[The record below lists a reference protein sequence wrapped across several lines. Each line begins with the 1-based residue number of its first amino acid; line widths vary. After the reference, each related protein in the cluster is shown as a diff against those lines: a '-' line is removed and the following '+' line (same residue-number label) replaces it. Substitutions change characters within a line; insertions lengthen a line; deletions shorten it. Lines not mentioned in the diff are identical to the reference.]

1 MTVAKRN
8 PIRKTASAKSH
19 TFSVMLEVMSALG
32 AERNLDAL
40 LLKIMDKTSDVLEAD
55 RSTLFLVDR
64 EKNEIWSKVAQGAAL
79 SEIRV
84 PMGAGIAGFVAQS
97 GETVNIADAYQD
109 PRFNIEVDRRTGYHT
124 RTILCMPMRNRE
136 GKILGVFQVLN
147 KRDGVFTHAD
157 EEMLDAF
164 SAQAAI
170 AVQNTML
177 NEELRKRIETSEI
190 LLNVMHEVASE
201 LEIDPLLK
209 AIVEQTS
216 EAMNAERC
224 TLFLVDPKTG
234 GLWSKVAQGE
244 EMNEIRVPRGKG
256 IAGHVALSGETVNIP
271 DAYADPRFN
280 PDVDRRTGYR
290 TRTILCMPVRDET
303 RKIVGVI
310 QVLNKKGGIF
320 TAEDEQLLDA
330 LGSQAAIA
338 LENSRMFE
346 EVLNMK
352 NYNESMLSTMA
363 TGVVT
368 LDPEGKLAY
377 SNLAGLDIFW
387 GGGEVEIGQPYTEFF
402 GAEIN
407 PEMVAAIGQVLATHE
422 GHTAYDLPYRKGED
436 EAMNINLNVLPLRDS
451 KNKPLGLVIVADD
464 ITQEQR
470 LMSTLSRYVTRQIA
484 EQLLKDRDR
493 LKLGGQRSRV
503 AVLFSDIRNFTT
515 LSERFDAE
523 EVVTM
528 LNEYFSLM
536 IDPIF
541 KYEGTLDK
549 FIGDAIM
556 AVFGVPIS
564 HDNDAE
570 RAVRAAMEMRAALK
584 HYNRLRAQRGEDP
597 IETGIGIAL
606 GDAVSGNIGSE
617 QRMDYTVIG
626 DTVNVAS
633 RFEGLSKNYETKILI
648 NEGIYLAVKDKIP
661 CLDLGLA
668 HVKGK
673 GGDMQV
679 YGVVDPAEEA

>member
-1 MTVAKRN
+1 V
-8 PIRKTASAKSH
+8 
-19 TFSVMLEVMSALG
+19 
-32 AERNLDAL
+32 LD
-40 LLKIMDKTSDVLEAD
+40 AD
-55 RSTLFLVDR
+55 RSTLFLLDG
-64 EKNEIWSKVAQGAAL
+64 EKQELWSKVAQGAAL
-79 SEIRV
+79 NEIRF
-84 PMGAGIAGFVAQS
+84 PIGAGIAGFVART
-97 GETVNIADAYQD
+97 GETVNIPDAYAD
-109 PRFNIEVDRRTGYHT
+109 PRFNTEVDRRTGYRTHT
-124 RTILCMPMRNRE
+124 TLCMPMRNRE

-157 EEMLDAF
+157 EEMLDALA
-164 SAQAAI
+164 SQAAI
-170 AVQNTML
+170 AVQNAML
-177 NEELRKRIETSEI
+177 NEELHKRIETSEI
-190 LLNVMHEVASE
+190 LLSVMHEVASE
-201 LEIDPLLK
+201 LEIDRLLT

-216 EAMNAERC
+216 QAMEAERC
-224 TLFLVDPKTG
+224 TLFLIDAKTG
-234 GLWSKVAQGE
+234 ELWSKVAQGS

-256 IAGHVALSGETVNIP
+256 IAGHVALSGDTVNIP

-280 PDVDRRTGYR
+280 PEVDRRTGYR
-290 TRTILCMPVRDET
+290 TRNILCMPVRDET
-303 RKIVGVI
+303 REIVGVM
-310 QVLNKKGGIF
+310 QVLNKRIGSF
-320 TAEDEQLLDA
+320 NREDEQLLDA
-330 LGSQAAIA
+330 LGSQATIA

-352 NYNESMLSTMA
+352 NYNESMLRTMA

-368 LDPEGKLAY
+368 LDPEGRLAY
-377 SNLAGLDIFW
+377 ANLAGLNIFW
-387 GGGEVEIGQPYTEFF
+387 RGGDVEPGQPFEDFFGGEE
-402 GAEIN
+402 N
-407 PEMVAAIGQVLATHE
+407 PDIIAAVRQVIATQE
-422 GHTAYDLPYRKGED
+422 GHTAYDLPYRKGDD
-436 EAMNINLNVLPLRDS
+436 EAQNINLAVLPLRDS
-451 KNKPLGLVIVADD
+451 KNKSLGVVIVADD

-556 AVFGVPIS
+556 AVFGAPVV

-570 RAVRAAMEMRAALK
+570 RAVRAALEMRAALK
-584 HYNRLRAQRGEDP
+584 HYNRLRVQRGEDP

-606 GDAVSGNIGSE
+606 GDAISGNIGSE

-633 RFEGLSKNYETKILI
+633 RLEGLSKNYETKVLV
-648 NEGIYLAVKDKIP
+648 NEGIYNTVKDNIR
-661 CLDLGLA
+661 CVDLGLA

-673 GGDMQV
+673 EGDVRV
-679 YGVVDPAEEA
+679 YGVVEPSEE

>member
-1 MTVAKRN
+1 
-8 PIRKTASAKSH
+8 
-19 TFSVMLEVMSALG
+19 MLEVMSALG

-40 LLKIMDKTSDVLEAD
+40 LLKIMEKTSDVLGAD

-64 EKNEIWSKVAQGAAL
+64 EKNEIWSKVAQGAAV

-84 PMGAGIAGFVAQS
+84 TMGAGIAGYVAQS
-97 GETVNIADAYQD
+97 GETVNIPDAYQD

-124 RTILCMPMRNRE
+124 KTILCMPMRNRE

-147 KRDGVFTHAD
+147 KRDGVFTRAD

-164 SAQAAI
+164 AAQAAI
-170 AVQNTML
+170 AVRNAML
-177 NEELRKRIETSEI
+177 NEELRRRIETSEI
-190 LLNVMHEVASE
+190 LLSVMHEVASE

-256 IAGHVALSGETVNIP
+256 IAGHVALSGDTVNIP

-310 QVLNKKGGIF
+310 QVLNKRGGIF
-320 TAEDEQLLDA
+320 TAEDEHLLDA

-346 EVLNMK
+346 EVVNMK

-387 GGGEVEIGQPYTEFF
+387 GGGDVELGQPYSEFF
-402 GAEIN
+402 GAEMN
-407 PEMVAAIGQVLATHE
+407 PEFVAAIGQVLATHE

-451 KNKPLGLVIVADD
+451 KNKSLGLVIVADD

-556 AVFGVPIS
+556 AVFGAPIN
-564 HDNDAE
+564 HDDDAE

-661 CLDLGLA
+661 CVDLGLA

-679 YGVVDPAEEA
+679 YGVLDPSEEA